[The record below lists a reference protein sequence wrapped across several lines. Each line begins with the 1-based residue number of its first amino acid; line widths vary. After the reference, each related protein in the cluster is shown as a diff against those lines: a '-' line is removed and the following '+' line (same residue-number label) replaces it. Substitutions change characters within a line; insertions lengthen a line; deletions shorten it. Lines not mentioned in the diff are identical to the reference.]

1 MKKSALCL
9 QRKRNITGSFKKSSF
24 FLYWCFLQKKEK
36 GIQAVPQSTLLYAKS
51 EGMERRKE
59 GGKKG
64 EEAAWSVSELGQI
77 TV

>member
-24 FLYWCFLQKKEK
+24 FLYWCFLEKKEK
-36 GIQAVPQSTLLYAKS
+36 GVQAVPQSTLLYAKS

-64 EEAAWSVSELGQI
+64 EEAA
-77 TV
+77 